1 MLNQMLN
8 SFIPQPVLSCWAGC
22 GCEGGAV
29 LRGVFVRGG
38 VFGREVV
45 GRGGGLERDEMG
57 MEGEREG
64 VGMG

>member
-1 MLNQMLN
+1 M
-8 SFIPQPVLSCWAGC
+8 
-22 GCEGGAV
+22 